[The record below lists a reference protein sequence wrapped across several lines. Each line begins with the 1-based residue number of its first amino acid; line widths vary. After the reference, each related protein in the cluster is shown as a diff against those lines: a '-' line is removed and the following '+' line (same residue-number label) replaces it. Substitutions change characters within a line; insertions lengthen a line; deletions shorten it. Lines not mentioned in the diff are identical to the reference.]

1 MTALTPKTSMPTRS
15 TLGRLGRVALT
26 GAVAVASLGLSGCY
40 YPARTHATVT
50 YSSAPQ
56 QQYHVVQ
63 APTAQ
68 VYTSSQPA
76 PVTTYVTQDGTIY
89 AEPEPTYTVYQA
101 PPPPRQVVVQ
111 QRAPSQGAVWVNGH
125 WQWNGYQY
133 IWVDGYWVQPQQ
145 GYTYVQPRWEQRGG
159 AYVYVQGYQRPSRVV
174 VRQPQHRT
182 VVVQQQPQ
190 PRQTTV
196 VVQPQQPRTR
206 TVVVQPQP
214 QPQSTVVTCSRSRSR
229 APVRWWFNR
238 SRSPS
243 PGRWWCSRSRSR
255 APAQWWCSRS
265 RSPSPAR

>member
-1 MTALTPKTSMPTRS
+1 MTALTPKTSLPTRS

-101 PPPPRQVVVQ
+101 PPLPGRSSCSSAPPR
-111 QRAPSQGAVWVNGH
+111 RARCG
-125 WQWNGYQY
+125 
-133 IWVDGYWVQPQQ
+133 
-145 GYTYVQPRWEQRGG
+145 
-159 AYVYVQGYQRPSRVV
+159 
-174 VRQPQHRT
+174 
-182 VVVQQQPQ
+182 
-190 PRQTTV
+190 
-196 VVQPQQPRTR
+196 
-206 TVVVQPQP
+206 
-214 QPQSTVVTCSRSRSR
+214 
-229 APVRWWFNR
+229 
-238 SRSPS
+238 
-243 PGRWWCSRSRSR
+243 
-255 APAQWWCSRS
+255 
-265 RSPSPAR
+265 